1 MPIVGDVLSDR
12 YEIQSVL
19 GAGGTASVYRAIDLR
34 LQREV
39 AVKVLQPNLA
49 ADRTVAARFDREARA
64 LAAAAHPAVVAVF
77 DVEPGDPET
86 GREPFYV
93 MELCEGG
100 SLADHL
106 QAGRLDPAQL
116 VPTIAAVAEGLAEI
130 HRQGVIHRDVKPH
143 NILFAG
149 DRPKLADFGLA
160 RSEHPTEL
168 SALTA
173 DGTMLGTL
181 PYLAPEL
188 LAGVP
193 PTTASDVYA
202 LGATAFQGLTGR
214 LPRPAGSM
222 SEIVESR
229 SVAPPSVSSVA
240 PELGEAFDEPIAAA
254 LAVEPAARPTPTELA
269 ERLTTALDVWRSS
282 RPSPVEAT
290 ADGVAETVAV
300 AVAAPPSR
308 APIDSA
314 ADTLEMLLPPEAPPT
329 SDTPS
334 RRPFQVPAL
343 RGWSLTDE
351 RRRWLAGAA
360 VVVGVA
366 ALMVLLAVGGT
377 SLDGSGLIETDPP
390 PTATVEPSPT
400 VKPSETVGPSPT
412 VTAPT
417 VDPAQVALDEVFAA
431 INAARGGRDGLNGSD
446 AHDLESL
453 AAKVRS
459 ALQDSDYEA
468 AREATD
474 KLRERAE
481 KLTENMGESRRER
494 LRDAIAALE
503 DAIPSD

>member
-12 YEIQSVL
+12 YEIQAVL
-19 GAGGTASVYRAIDLR
+19 GAGGMASVYRAIDLR

-39 AVKVLQPNLA
+39 ALKVLLPNMA
-49 ADRTVAARFDREARA
+49 ADPVVASRFDREARA

-86 GREPFYV
+86 GREPYYV

-100 SLADHL
+100 SLAD
-106 QAGRLDPAQL
+106 QFKIGKLDPAQV

-130 HRQGVIHRDVKPH
+130 HRQGVIHRDIKPH
-143 NILFAG
+143 NILFVG

-173 DGTMLGTL
+173 EGTMLGTL

-188 LAGVP
+188 FAGVP

-229 SVAPPSVSSVA
+229 LVAPPSVSSVS

-254 LAVEPAARPTPTELA
+254 IAVEASARPTPTELA

-290 ADGVAETVAV
+290 ADDVAETVAV

-343 RGWSLTDE
+343 RGWPLTDE

-366 ALMVLLAVGGT
+366 ALMVLLAVGGP

-390 PTATVEPSPT
+390 TTVEPSPN

-412 VTAPT
+412 VTAPA
-417 VDPAQVALDEVFAA
+417 VDPAQVAVDEVFAA

-503 DAIPSD
+503 DAIPEG